1 MKYAYVFKD
10 EKSHKFWVID
20 YDETL
25 DYLCVNFGKV
35 GTAGK
40 YQIKEFDDNEEC
52 KKQAQKLIN
61 SKIKK
66 GYTLTDDFDFIN
78 HLYFDDIEHGLD
90 EKTSHPNFT
99 AHFKDEIYLSCY
111 DEESPFGNDA
121 GADTFADL
129 EEYIRK
135 HGDKDILK
143 FPYKVMMNWG
153 YQHYIPPTH
162 ENTQEAT
169 LKELLDND
177 SDFITQLD
185 RVIIATAF
193 GQIKIMGKINPELK
207 ELALL
212 ALERIKKSFVILGYG
227 DSKITQMLYR
237 DLENFKQFI

>member
-10 EKSHKFWVID
+10 AKSHKFWVID
-20 YDETL
+20 YDDISEDL
-25 DYLCVNFGKV
+25 SVNFGKV

-40 YQIKEFDDNEEC
+40 YQIKEFDDNQEC
-52 KKQAQKLIN
+52 QKQAQKLID

-66 GYTLTDDFDFIN
+66 GYVLDEDFDFIN
-78 HLYFDDIEHGLD
+78 RLYFDDIECGLNQ
-90 EKTSHPNFT
+90 KTSHPNFT

-135 HGDKDILK
+135 HGDKNILE
-143 FPYKVMMNWG
+143 FPYKVMMSWG

-162 ENTQEAT
+162 ENTQETA

-185 RVIIATAF
+185 QVIIATAF

-227 DSKITQMLYR
+227 ESKITQMLYR
-237 DLENFKQFI
+237 DLENFK